1 MVALA
6 ALAAAGSVAAAG
18 SLAAA
23 AEPPRAPV
31 AARDLVE
38 VAEIGAPTLSP
49 DGKRVAYRV
58 SRPDIE
64 RNAVML
70 QWYVSEIDGEGETLV
85 GSGGDARFEG
95 SGGLAEQYPIWDA
108 DSRGLRFI
116 ARNDGAAAIWHWR
129 EGGPLRREVV
139 DEADILA
146 FEVSEDGKV
155 LRYTVGAT
163 RAAIAEAER
172 RAYEAGVLVDHRLD
186 IMQPV
191 AGGTIEDGKRI
202 MQQLPTEWFE
212 RERLLW
218 DAPRRQKIH
227 PLTPAPLV
235 SGMRFGHLEPSQ
247 GRRVIDEKG
256 RVAEIVGK
264 KEEQSVQVSARTGPI
279 TECPLAIC
287 RSSKLAALAWQPG
300 GDALLLFERAGSG
313 RERVWLWRVGRT
325 DVRLIATT
333 DGGQRASY
341 RPPRCVAAR
350 SKLVC
355 AESGPVSPPRLVA
368 IDLAS
373 GPRHILADPN
383 AALRAR
389 IVATAVPIDRIA
401 NVSALLLR
409 PAHISGRVP
418 VVVQYYHCAGFLKG
432 GVGDE
437 IPMLPLVEHGIAVLC
452 IDRAGGSKG
461 AMDAAYDLALDDI
474 GQLLDHLDRAGIIDP
489 ARVGIGGLSFGS
501 EIALWAIRKSN
512 RFAAATSSSGQISEI
527 YYWANALPGRGFAD
541 MLRSYWQLGDP
552 DEDKDRWRA
561 LAPEAD
567 VGAINTPLLMQLPES
582 EARYVIK
589 FHTRMKSAGKAAEL
603 FVFADEPHIKTQPV
617 HKLAVYARN
626 LDWYRFW
633 LKGEEDPDPAKREQ
647 YARWRQL
654 RADQP
659 LPASARADPCRKR
672 PPRCAS
678 GTGPPNMGAAPIAR

>member
-23 AEPPRAPV
+23 AEPPRAPIT
-31 AARDLVE
+31 ARDLVE

-49 DGKRVAYRV
+49 DGRRVAYRV

-64 RNAVML
+64 RNAVIL
-70 QWYVSEIDGEGETLV
+70 QWFVSEIDGGNETLV

-95 SGGLAEQYPIWDA
+95 SGGLAEQWPVWDA
-108 DSRGLRFI
+108 DSRGFRFI
-116 ARNDGAAAIWHWR
+116 ARTDGAASIWHWR
-129 EGGPLRREVV
+129 EGRPPRREVV

-146 FEVSEDGKV
+146 FEMSENGRA

-172 RAYEAGVLVDHRLD
+172 RAYEEGVLVDHRLD
-186 IMQPV
+186 IMQPI

-202 MQQLPTEWFE
+202 MQRLPTEWFE

-218 DAPRRQKIH
+218 DAPRRQKIL
-227 PLTPAPLV
+227 PLTPAPLADDL
-235 SGMRFGHLEPSQ
+235 RFARPAPSQ
-247 GRRVIDEKG
+247 GRRVIDAKG
-256 RVAEIVGK
+256 KIAEIVGK
-264 KEEQSVQVSARTGPI
+264 DEVQFVRVSSRTGRV
-279 TECPLAIC
+279 TECHLTIC
-287 RSSKLAALAWQPG
+287 RSSKLAALGWQPG
-300 GDALLLFERAGSG
+300 RDSLLLFERAGSA
-313 RERVWLWRVGRT
+313 RERVWQWRVGRP
-325 DVRLIATT
+325 DARLIATT
-333 DGGQRASY
+333 DGGQRTSY

-355 AESGPVSPPRLVA
+355 AESGPVSPPRLAA

-373 GPRHILADPN
+373 GTRHILADPN

-389 IVATAVPIDRIA
+389 IVATAMPIDRIA

-409 PAHISGRVP
+409 PAHASGRLP

-437 IPMLPLVEHGIAVLC
+437 IPMLPLVEHGIAILC

-474 GQLLDHLDRAGIIDP
+474 GRLLDHLDHAGAIDP

-501 EIALWAIRKSN
+501 EIALWAIRKSR

-527 YYWANALPGRGFAD
+527 YYWANALPARGFAD

-552 DEDKDRWRA
+552 DEDKDRWHA

-567 VGAINTPLLMQLPES
+567 VDAITTPLLMQLPES
-582 EARYVIK
+582 EARYVIQ
-589 FHTRMKSAGKAAEL
+589 FHTRMKRAGKAAEL

-633 LKGEEDPDPAKREQ
+633 LKGEENPDPAKREQ

-654 RADQP
+654 RAGQS

-678 GTGPPNMGAAPIAR
+678 GMGPPNMGAALIAR